1 MTEIIDLSL
10 LKDSQIVLDEML
22 KRRGLA
28 YFMAREGRPLSL
40 ESTRVELVVK
50 SCVKKLERKGR
61 PVHPRALD
69 HCRRLVRREL
79 IRRVT
84 ATMMGL
90 GY

>member
-10 LKDSQIVLDEML
+10 LKDSQKTLDAVL

-40 ESTRVELVVK
+40 ENDRVEAVVK
-50 SCVKKLERKGR
+50 TCVKKLEKRGR
-61 PVHPRALD
+61 TVHPRALD
-69 HCRRLVRREL
+69 HCRQLVRREL

-84 ATMMGL
+84 TTMMGL